1 MSSVRGEIFLR
12 SVTAME
18 DVSESEAGGSEAV
31 ERSGGDVKNLIE
43 RDKSVEAVD
52 H

>member
-1 MSSVRGEIFLR
+1 MCSVRAEIFFR

-18 DVSESEAGGSEAV
+18 DVSEREGGGTKAV

-43 RDKSVEAVD
+43 RDKSVKAVD